1 MKKLLVILSLA
12 LSVSAI
18 ASVDLKLGLYVPVDG
33 DSCAFQVV
41 KQSNDGVYD
50 GVVVIFRYNPTVTP
64 TRKCADGFDYP
75 IRVDVLDSERFVD
88 ARTDREFVYYGEY

>member
-33 DSCAFQVV
+33 DSCAYQVV
-41 KQSNDGVYD
+41 KQSND